1 MKRHLLDHDERRR
14 SLTDGGPLR
23 VLVVE
28 DEPAIALELRDM
40 LLRLGHDV
48 CGLAVDTAEA
58 IGLASEHAPDLVLMD
73 ITLRRGDDGITAAAA
88 IKAAMPVQVV
98 FATAYGYD
106 PAIRARMAA
115 TGASAVLVKPI
126 LLRELRET
134 LAAIQIE
141 PAD

>member
-1 MKRHLLDHDERRR
+1 M
-14 SLTDGGPLR
+14 R

-115 TGASAVLVKPI
+115 I
-126 LLRELRET
+126 LHRRPAAPAT
-134 LAAIQIE
+134 LSSRPPGRARMRG
-141 PAD
+141 